1 MPSPREP
8 KSPES
13 RPIYERP
20 RRGLVVVADVMTRDV
35 KTLRRNDPLALA
47 DEIMKRERIRHLP
60 VLDEDGVLAG
70 IVSDRDLFHRTLV
83 AALGYGATQQQHL
96 LSMLRVKEVMANEV
110 LTIAPDTP
118 LPVAARTM
126 VEHKIGC
133 LPVVEGERLVGI
145 LTEGDFVAF
154 AALDEE

>member
-1 MPSPREP
+1 M
-8 KSPES
+8 
-13 RPIYERP
+13 YEKP

-60 VLDEDGVLAG
+60 VLDEDGLVAG

-83 AALGYGATQQQHL
+83 AALGYGAAQQQNL

-126 VEHKIGC
+126 VERKVGC
-133 LPVVEGERLVGI
+133 LPVVDGERLVGI

-154 AALDEE
+154 AALDED